1 MPGEGL
7 LYLLST
13 FDPEIP
19 LINSN
24 TPYNKKYIDPTI
36 LLLVVIMWENLH
48 ILNFAMEFYQDQV
61 YLKIN
66 VMFYF
71 CLNNVILKFWLI
83 DHSSLFLVKEA
94 I

>member
-1 MPGEGL
+1 
-7 LYLLST
+7 
-13 FDPEIP
+13 
-19 LINSN
+19 
-24 TPYNKKYIDPTI
+24 
-36 LLLVVIMWENLH
+36 MWENLH

-83 DHSSLFLVKEA
+83 DHSLLFLVKEA